1 MDNPSVSLNNDYN
14 ENPSSVLPNDK
25 EIKLESALNNDSS
38 SNQMLGNTVKSI
50 KLKQQI
56 RQLKGKLE
64 KAESISIV
72 LKDEV

>member
-1 MDNPSVSLNNDYN
+1 MDNLVVSLNNDYN
-14 ENPSSVLPNDK
+14 ENHSSVLPNDK

-56 RQLKGKLE
+56 RQLKGKLG
-64 KAESISIV
+64 KA
-72 LKDEV
+72 